1 MLTRPLITTLLSY
14 LLLHAAAV
22 AASAVQDPLPT
33 GAEWTIGVLP
43 SSVRLDPAT
52 AAEIIDERRTAY
64 PVREATGGDLLRSNW
79 IYDGK
84 KVRLS
89 GARGEYVSFQVV
101 LSRQTPKILK
111 DIRFTIRPFG
121 NKATHFKN
129 SPELFL
135 EWSVEVQT
143 PSTGYPKASLGT
155 GWYPDA
161 LIPFEYVQQDSSLLH
176 GRWTFPLW
184 LPDFNNRIP
193 DQQSLIVWVDQYI
206 PFSRQEAPPGE
217 YDSEV
222 SVSVGGETKT
232 IPVTIQVWDFAIP
245 NENTFRASLQQ
256 EGFLSNMNPEREL
269 EIYQLFKRN
278 RIGLMDPNYRPALA
292 ISKDN
297 KVNIDWSAY
306 DQRLKKYLTGE
317 AFTKKSGYEY
327 GPGYGEPMEVLMLP
341 FDVYGKHKT
350 KGWPD
355 VGPPEREKD
364 PVNRAVY
371 IDAIRQVRKH
381 LTGIIPK
388 GKTDLIMYLNGLD
401 ESYFPE
407 AWARMVDYGNLFR
420 RYFPEVHYRIDGGYS
435 DEAMEII
442 HESVDYLSAHTLN
455 YNIESI
461 KKYRKMG
468 LKDWLYGPMIYESRV
483 NGWVGSS
490 TFLDLPLVN
499 DRAISWSCWKY
510 GTTSWLSWGIAYAWE
525 RGWYDPELW
534 KDVRHGTET
543 DAVFDHKKTNGNALL
558 VYSPNVIPNVRGI
571 CPSVRLKMMRDGVQE
586 YEYLRLLART
596 DGNTSRADSVVN
608 TIIGEPFGDR
618 AIGRLDVWRYDAQKW
633 DEARLNLGRLI
644 HEAVTDQ

>member
-1 MLTRPLITTLLSY
+1 MRLLFTILLSFI
-14 LLLHAAAV
+14 LREAIPAFTQQHPA
-22 AASAVQDPLPT
+22 PT
-33 GAEWTIGVLP
+33 NSEWTIGVLP
-43 SSVRLDPAT
+43 SSVRLNPVT
-52 AAEIIDERRTAY
+52 SAEIIDERRTTY
-64 PVREATGGDLLRSNW
+64 PTREASGGDLLRNNW

-84 KVRLS
+84 RVRLS

-101 LSRQTPKILK
+101 LSRHTPKTLK
-111 DIRFTIRPFG
+111 DIRFAMPSFG
-121 NKATHFKN
+121 SKTTRFKN
-129 SPELFL
+129 DPELFL

-161 LIPFEYVQQDSSLLH
+161 LIPFQYVQQDSSLLR
-176 GRWTFPLW
+176 GRWVFPLW

-193 DQQSLIVWVDQYI
+193 DQQSLIVWIDQYI
-206 PFSRQEAPPGE
+206 PFDRQEAPPGE
-217 YDSEV
+217 YESEV
-222 SVSVGGETKT
+222 SVSVGGEMKT
-232 IPVTIQVWDFAIP
+232 IPVTLRVWDFAIP

-256 EGFLSNMNPEREL
+256 EGFLSNMDPEREL
-269 EIYQLFKRN
+269 EMYQLFKRN
-278 RIGLMDPNYRPALA
+278 RIALMDPNYRPALTVT
-292 ISKDN
+292 KNN

-306 DQRLKKYLTGE
+306 DQRLRKYLTGE
-317 AFTKKSGYEY
+317 AFTMKSGYAY

-341 FDVYGKHKT
+341 FDVYGKHRT
-350 KGWPD
+350 RGWPD

-364 PVNRAVY
+364 PQNRAIY
-371 IDAIRQVRKH
+371 IDAIRQVRNH
-381 LTGIIPK
+381 LTGMIPK

-407 AWARMVDYGNLFR
+407 AWARMVDYGNLFHQH
-420 RYFPEVHYRIDGGYS
+420 FPEVHYRIDGGYS

-442 HESVDYLSAHTLN
+442 HQSVDYLSAHTLN
-455 YNIESI
+455 YNIETI

-525 RGWYDPELW
+525 RAWYDPELW
-534 KDVRHGTET
+534 KDVRHGKET

-558 VYSPNVIPNVRGI
+558 VYSPNVVPNVRGI
-571 CPSVRLKMMRDGVQE
+571 CPSIRLKMMRDGVQE
-586 YEYLRLLART
+586 YEYLRLLAKT
-596 DGNTSRADSVVN
+596 DGNTARADSIVN

-618 AIGRLDVWRYDAQKW
+618 AIGRLDVWTYDAEKW
-633 DEARLNLGRLI
+633 DEARLALGRII
-644 HEAVTDQ
+644 HKAVRE